1 MTTKYGTAMKE
12 LRLERGLSWRQVEQ
26 ATGISNQN
34 LSRWERNEVMPSVDA
49 CVLLAKFYGVSIEEL
64 IGIPFIR

>member
-12 LRLERGLSWRQVEQ
+12 LRLERGLSLRQVEQ